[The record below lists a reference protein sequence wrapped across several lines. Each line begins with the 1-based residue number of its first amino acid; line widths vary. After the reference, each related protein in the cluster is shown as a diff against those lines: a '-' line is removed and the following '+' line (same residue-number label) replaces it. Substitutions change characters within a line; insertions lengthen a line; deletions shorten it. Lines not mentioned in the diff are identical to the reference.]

1 MGVSDLLMY
10 GPLLAALVWA
20 AAEDVVSRRI
30 RNALAF
36 SLLAAGVTQSFLPLH
51 TVSPLTSFYGVLAG
65 VGLVLVMY
73 ILGGMGGGDLKLM
86 GAVGAWLGPVGI
98 LNVFLVA
105 AVFGM
110 VVVLAQAAWQGRL
123 RALARNSTVLAI
135 NLAHVN
141 ELGVDHVAEVGE
153 TTSAIE
159 KPIPYAVSVLVGVV
173 MVLGGLGIDPG
184 QILW

>member
-1 MGVSDLLMY
+1 MY

-51 TVSPLTSFYGVLAG
+51 TVTPLASLYGVLAG
-65 VGLVLVMY
+65 FGLVFVLFA
-73 ILGGMGGGDLKLM
+73 LGGMGGGDVKLM
-86 GAVGAWLGPVGI
+86 AAVGAWLGPAGI

-110 VVVLAQAAWQGRL
+110 VVVLSQAAWQGRL
-123 RALARNSTVLAI
+123 RVLARNSAVLAI
-135 NLAHVN
+135 NLAHVS
-141 ELGVDHVAEVGE
+141 ELGVEHVAEVGE
-153 TTSAIE
+153 SSASVD

-173 MVLGGLGIDPG
+173 MVLCGLGLNLLG
-184 QILW
+184 